1 MKHKL
6 MLELYDQLIQSVE
19 GYGIAGKPLEGV
31 EQIRREMDGYHKTE
45 AIAQLFNVGDSQP
58 ESASAEAA

>member
-1 MKHKL
+1 
-6 MLELYDQLIQSVE
+6 VE
-19 GYGIAGKPLEGV
+19 GYGIAGKPLEAV
-31 EQIRREMDGYHKTE
+31 EHIRREMDGYHKTE